1 MTVGSA
7 AFLELHAVEKK
18 FGEQRA
24 VIDCNLTVDRGEFV
38 TLLGPSGCGKTTTL
52 RLIAGLLRPDGGE
65 IEFDGTV
72 LSSPEVHVP
81 PESRNMGLV
90 FQSFAVWPHMSVRD
104 NIALPLRVRGRP
116 RSEIADRVDQVVRLC
131 RLEGFE
137 ARHPHQL
144 SGGQLQR
151 VALARALVY
160 EPRLI
165 LLDEPLSNLDA
176 ALREEMRH
184 ELRSL
189 HRAIGTT
196 FILVTHDQVEAMSL
210 SNRVV
215 VMNAGRI
222 EQIGAPEEVYF
233 EPKSD
238 FVAQFVGAANLLSGR
253 VVDVDSHDDSPHLGV
268 QVGDIVLRVARGAVG
283 RKTDT
288 ECRLAIH
295 PELVRLSSLG
305 DSESEP
311 NSFVGEVVE
320 DYFLGRMR
328 QTIVDIEGT
337 KIRIFRTQLKRRQS
351 GDAVRVTIPPD
362 ALILY

>member
-1 MTVGSA
+1 MASGAS
-7 AFLELHAVEKK
+7 FLDLRAVEKN
-18 FGEQRA
+18 FGDQRA
-24 VIDCNLTVDRGEFV
+24 LVDCNLTVDKGEFV

-65 IEFDGTV
+65 IRVDGTV

-81 PESRNMGLV
+81 PELRNMGLV

-104 NIALPLRVRGRP
+104 NIALPLKVRRRP
-116 RSEIADRVDQVVRLC
+116 RSEIADRVGQAVRLC

-160 EPRLI
+160 GPQLL

-189 HRAIGTT
+189 HRAIGAT

-210 SNRVV
+210 SDRVV
-215 VMNAGRI
+215 VMNGGRI
-222 EQIGAPEEVYF
+222 EQIGSPEEVYHA
-233 EPKSD
+233 PKSD

-253 VVDVDSHDDSPHLGV
+253 VVDADPHKDSRHLSV
-268 QVGDIVLRVARGAVG
+268 QVGEIIVRAARGVVH
-283 RKTDT
+283 RDT
-288 ECRLAIH
+288 GAECRLAIH
-295 PELVRLSSLG
+295 PELVQLSSINDG
-305 DSESEP
+305 ACAP
-311 NSFVGEVVE
+311 NSFIGEVVE

-328 QTIVDIEGT
+328 QTIVDIQGT
-337 KIRIFRTQLKRRQS
+337 KIRIFRTQLERHQS

-362 ALILY
+362 ALLLY